1 MKGLGSISNNHGNT
15 SSKAFAQEKNMKI
28 DQKIQ
33 NNGSKLVSYESHV
46 TLLMSISN

>member
-33 NNGSKLVSYESHV
+33 KIMDRNLFPVNPMSHC
-46 TLLMSISN
+46 